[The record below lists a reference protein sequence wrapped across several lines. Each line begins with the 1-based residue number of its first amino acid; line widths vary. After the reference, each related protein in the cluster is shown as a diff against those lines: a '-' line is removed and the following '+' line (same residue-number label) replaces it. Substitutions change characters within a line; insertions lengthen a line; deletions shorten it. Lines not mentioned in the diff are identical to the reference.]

1 MAARTCGAHL
11 SIQRMPNPTSLQRCQ
26 QIATR
31 AAFFVPGFAI
41 ACWAPLVPFAKE
53 RAGLDEAMLGVVLL
67 CLGLGSLL
75 AMPVAGMLAARHGC
89 RAVMLVTVV
98 LMVLTLPLL
107 ASAPTPLAIGLVLL
121 VFGAAIGAMDCVM
134 NIQAVAVERESG
146 RPMMSGF
153 HAFYSIGALTGAALV
168 ALLLSV
174 GAGALLATLV
184 VAAGVAAVTAVSLR
198 CWRSE
203 RAPHGEASFALP
215 RGVVI
220 LIGIVCF
227 VTFLAEGSML
237 DWSAVFL
244 HEVRDVELEH
254 AGWGFVAFNV
264 AMTVTR
270 LLGDRLVSRLGASHA
285 VLLGGLLAS
294 GGFFLATLVPSFAIA
309 LLGYAL
315 VGIGCANIVPVMFTL
330 AGKQTRMPE
339 SVAIPAVT
347 TLGYAGV
354 LLGPASIGFI
364 AQHWSLPVAFVLAAS
379 ALAGVAVLG
388 VSLRVR

>member
-1 MAARTCGAHL
+1 MVAPQPMHRMSLTVYSRHL
-11 SIQRMPNPTSLQRCQ
+11 Q

-31 AAFFVPGFAI
+31 AAFFIPGFAI
-41 ACWAPLVPFAKE
+41 ACWAPLVPFAKA

-75 AMPVAGMLAARHGC
+75 AMPLAGLLAARHGC
-89 RAVMLVTVV
+89 RAVMLVTVA

-107 ASAPTPLAIGLVLL
+107 AIAPTPWTIGAVLL

-153 HAFYSIGALTGAALV
+153 HAFYSIGALSGAALV
-168 ALLLSV
+168 AMLLSA
-174 GAGALLATLV
+174 GSGALLATVV
-184 VAAGVAAVTAVSLR
+184 VALGVVAVTGLSLR
-198 CWRSE
+198 GWRSE
-203 RAPHGEASFALP
+203 RAPQGEASFALP

-220 LIGIVCF
+220 VIGAVCF

-244 HEVRDVELEH
+244 HEVRAVELEH

-270 LLGDRLVSRLGASHA
+270 LFGDRLVSRLGASLA

-294 GGFFLATLVPSFAIA
+294 AGFFLATLVPGFAVA
-309 LLGYAL
+309 LFGYAL
-315 VGIGCANIVPVMFTL
+315 VGIGSANIVPVMFTL
-330 AGKQTRMPE
+330 AGRQTRMPE

-354 LLGPASIGFI
+354 LLGPAAIGFI
-364 AQHWSLPVAFVLAAS
+364 AQQWSLPVAFLLAAL
-379 ALAGVAVLG
+379 ALVGVALVGAL
-388 VSLRVR
+388 LRVR